1 MQYMIMKA
9 KTVFVKLLLSIANT
23 DEHVFILP
31 HIRQKL
37 VRLIIVLGHNLV
49 YLLGTC
55 HCNEMVSLNKRYY
68 SPND

>member
-1 MQYMIMKA
+1 MKA

-37 VRLIIVLGHNLV
+37 VRLIIVLGHNLG
-49 YLLGTC
+49 YC